1 MELEIQGIAGSPPRD
16 ALKQDK
22 ARGTQG
28 RGKPK
33 QEEAQAEGKKSV
45 SKAYLERYLQKM
57 FRNQAAYNKRL
68 KFSVNEELDQVVVKV
83 IDSTTDKVIR
93 EIPPEELQKLQVKIR
108 EAVGL
113 LFDQMI

>member
-16 ALKQDK
+16 PLNQDK
-22 ARGTQG
+22 TRKTQG
-28 RGKPK
+28 RVEPQ
-33 QEEAQAEGKKSV
+33 QEPQSKQAERTV
-45 SKAYLERYLQKM
+45 SKAYVEQYLKKV
-57 FRNQAAYNKRL
+57 FSNYAAYNKKL
-68 KFSVNEELDQVVVKV
+68 EFSVNEELDQVVVKV

-93 EIPPEELQKLQVKIR
+93 EIPPEELQRLQVKIR